1 MGYIK
6 EQPTLAVAV
15 TPNNTAILSPGAQ
28 YPDAGSAILY
38 IGGTGNLSVVTE
50 GGQTVLFRNVPVGF
64 FPVSVKI
71 VRASP
76 ETTATNILALW

>member
-1 MGYIK
+1 MAYIK

-15 TPNNTAILSPGAQ
+15 TKSNTTVLSPGAQ
-28 YPDAGSAILY
+28 YPDAGAAILY

-64 FPVSVKI
+64 FPVSVTK
-71 VRASP
+71 VRSTD
-76 ETTATNILALW
+76 TTVTNVLALW

>member
-1 MGYIK
+1 MAYIK
-6 EQPTLAVAV
+6 EQPNIAVVV
-15 TPNNTAILSPGAQ
+15 TPNNTALLSPGAQ

-38 IGGTGNLSVVTE
+38 IGTSGNLSVVTE

-71 VRASP
+71 VRSTD
-76 ETTATNILALW
+76 TTATNILALW

>member
-6 EQPTLAVAV
+6 EQPTLAVVV
-15 TPNNTAILSPGAQ
+15 TPNNTALLSPGAQ

-38 IGGTGNLSVVTE
+38 IGTSGNLSVITE

-64 FPVSVKI
+64 FPVSVKT
-71 VRASP
+71 VRSTD
-76 ETTATNILALW
+76 TTATNILALW